1 MTVTLQY
8 MMTYNEDIWPLWEND
23 KMIIFIAILVFDI
36 TETLLLNAM
45 LDSALWMSITLQTAA
60 N

>member
-8 MMTYNEDIWPLWEND
+8 KMTYNEDIWPLWEND
-23 KMIIFIAILVFDI
+23 KMIIFIVILVVDI
-36 TETLLLNAM
+36 NETLLLNAM
-45 LDSALWMSITLQTAA
+45 LDSALWMSVTLQTAA

>member
-23 KMIIFIAILVFDI
+23 KMIIFIVILVVDI
-36 TETLLLNAM
+36 NETLLLNAM
-45 LDSALWMSITLQTAA
+45 LDSALWMSVTLQTAA